1 MKANKKHPKKFLA
14 TKNKRIQPKKMDE
27 KAKNQP
33 LVREIW
39 MKKPNLDE
47 NDIESY
53 FAAKTWMNIEIFSFI
68 VISYVSN
75 LASDKK

>member
-1 MKANKKHPKKFLA
+1 
-14 TKNKRIQPKKMDE
+14 
-27 KAKNQP
+27 
-33 LVREIW
+33 

-68 VISYVSN
+68 VIFYVSN
-75 LASDKK
+75 LALDKT